1 MQFLAFTPIKQIS
14 SSFLNGPT
22 LVFSTG
28 QGMCLRWRYL
38 LRNLCG
44 AQFTYDRIAADNALQ
59 VAGRTA
65 SERCARTFPGQ
76 MRRF

>member
-1 MQFLAFTPIKQIS
+1 
-14 SSFLNGPT
+14 
-22 LVFSTG
+22 VFE
-28 QGMCLRWRYL
+28 MEI
-38 LRNLCG
+38 G